1 MSAHVQ
7 RFTQVWLEL
16 GALGN
21 PESVANDLLA
31 RWSEPQRHYH
41 TLAHLDHCLA
51 SLDHHRSRTAHAPEL
66 EAALW
71 FHDAVYDPQAADNE
85 LRSAALARD
94 IFTRANVAAQHID
107 RIEQLILSTRVHV
120 SDGTSDNDLLLDI
133 DLAVLGS
140 TADAYARYAEAIR
153 QEYAWVP
160 EADYREKRAVV
171 LTRFL
176 ARPALFLTEPFYQRL
191 ETCARQN
198 LITEISLLTA
208 THPHLPVWASG

>member
-1 MSAHVQ
+1 MSVHVQ

-16 GALGN
+16 ASVGDPG
-21 PESVANDLLA
+21 SVARDLLA
-31 RWSEPQRHYH
+31 RWSEPQRRYH

-51 SLDHHRSRTAHAPEL
+51 GLDRHLTLAGNAPVL

-71 FHDAVYDPQAADNE
+71 FHDAIYDPRAADNE

-94 IFTRANVAAQHID
+94 AFTRAHASARDID
-107 RIEQLILSTRVHV
+107 RIEQLILSTRTHE
-120 SDGTSDNDLLLDI
+120 SDGSPDNALLLDL

-140 TADAYARYAEAIR
+140 APAGYNRYAEAIR

-160 EADYREKRAVV
+160 ETDYRRKRVAV

-176 ARPALFLTEPFYQRL
+176 ARPALFLTAPFHQSL
-191 ETCARQN
+191 ETRARQN
-198 LITEISLLTA
+198 LAAEISRLNTA
-208 THPHLPVWASG
+208 GTV